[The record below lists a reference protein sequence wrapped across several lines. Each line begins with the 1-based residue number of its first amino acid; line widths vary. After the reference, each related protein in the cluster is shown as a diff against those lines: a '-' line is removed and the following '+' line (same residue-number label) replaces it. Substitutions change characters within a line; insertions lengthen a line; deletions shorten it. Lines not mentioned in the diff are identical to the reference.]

1 MTPKKL
7 TLERF
12 CKRYSE
18 ANQSPMDI
26 VEAAVA
32 KLDPKSAGH
41 DPAVRCLKAWEELLE
56 VLEANGF
63 EL

>member
-1 MTPKKL
+1 MTSNKL
-7 TLERF
+7 NLTRF
-12 CKRYSE
+12 VKRYSE

-32 KLDPKSAGH
+32 KLDPKSGAYE
-41 DPAVRCLKAWEELLE
+41 PAVRCLKAWHEMLE
-56 VLEANGF
+56 VLEAEGF